1 MKILRIVEIGLKG
14 QDIIGIILYIFQNF
28 TDNMD
33 FLMFFFLLNTS
44 KCQRILLRIVL
55 ENLKVIFAI
64 MDSYRESASI

>member
-1 MKILRIVEIGLKG
+1 MEIGLKG